1 MQGFAFFATLVLAV
15 SAKLHADFSESDLTW
30 REKPIQKVVR
40 LLNEM
45 SAELEKEADEDEDM
59 YEKLGCW
66 CETNEKEK
74 TKANAINTQKSTDL
88 TASIEELTAK
98 SAQLKTDIEELTKQ
112 VAAAETSLEEA
123 TSIREKESNEFFE
136 SEKDAIQNIESV
148 KGAVMALSKTQE
160 GAALDQESYMQIK
173 HVLQRHF
180 AAHRGYLQQSS
191 KKGKLVMSLL
201 QTPESDGAA
210 LLQELRASAPQSGAI
225 FGILKQMKE
234 SFETN
239 LAESQKDEE
248 TAKAEYAE
256 MKSAKEEEI
265 SAGEELIDSKKVELG
280 ETDKKNAMAKE
291 DLHDT
296 GATLAADTD
305 FLANLKTKCEK
316 AAAEYAARSKVRNEE
331 IKAVSETIGILTDDD
346 AKDLLLKFFQ
356 VSATQ
361 RRARTAAADRAAKLM
376 QEAAVKLNRPRLSQL
391 AMSMRVSGLAEVG
404 EKIGKM
410 IGVLK
415 QEQKDE
421 VKQKDFCV
429 KETHENEMQT
439 TAKTNAKEDLTQA
452 LADLETS
459 KTTLADE
466 ISQLK
471 AQITEAQVETKRASE
486 IRQKENQV
494 FQITVTDAIATQ
506 KILAKALA
514 KLESFYKSAAASF
527 LQQKA
532 KSNHK
537 KSAGASAVIA
547 MIEGI
552 IDESKEE
559 QKQALQDENDA
570 QSAYAEFIQN
580 TKDSLEALERS
591 VVNKEE
597 ELAGVDSAKA
607 KAAGDLKHTETD
619 LLKLAQMAT
628 TLHSE
633 CDFLVKFFDI
643 RQSKRGQEIEVLQQ
657 AQAIIAGARF

>member
-1 MQGFAFFATLVLAV
+1 MQAFALLATLVFGV
-15 SAKLHADFSESDLTW
+15 SAKLEVDISDKALTW
-30 REKPIQKVVR
+30 EKPIQKVVR

-45 SAELEKEADEDEDM
+45 SAELEKEAEEDEDM

-66 CETNEKEK
+66 CDTNEKEK
-74 TKANAINTQKSTDL
+74 TKASTINTQRITDL
-88 TASIEELTAK
+88 TSSIEEMTAK
-98 SAQLKTDIEELTKQ
+98 SAQLKVDIGESEKQ

-148 KGAVMALSKTQE
+148 KGAVMALSKTQD
-160 GAALDQESYMQIK
+160 GAALDQESLMQIRQ
-173 HVLQRHF
+173 VLQRHF
-180 AAHRGYLQQSS
+180 ASHKRYMQESS
-191 KKGKLVMSLL
+191 KQHKMVMSLL
-201 QTPESDGAA
+201 QTPEQDGAA
-210 LLQELRASAPQSGAI
+210 LLQQLRASAPQSGAI

-248 TAKAEYAE
+248 TAKQEYAE

-265 SAGEELIDSKKVELG
+265 SAGNELIDSKKVELG

-291 DLHDT
+291 DLADT
-296 GATLAADTD
+296 EATLAADTD

-346 AKDLLLKFFQ
+346 AKDLLLKFVQ
-356 VSATQ
+356 TSSKQTLTRVDK
-361 RRARTAAADRAAKLM
+361 RDRAAKLL
-376 QEAAVKLNRPRLSQL
+376 QEASVKLHRPRFSQL
-391 AMSMRVSGLAEVG
+391 AVSMKVSGLAEVG
-404 EKIGKM
+404 EKIGAM

-415 QEQKDE
+415 KEQKDE
-421 VKQKDFCV
+421 VAKKDFCV
-429 KETHENEMQT
+429 KEIHENEMQT

-452 LADLETS
+452 IADLETS

-471 AQITEAQVETKRASE
+471 ADISEAQVEMKRASE
-486 IRQKENQV
+486 IRVKENQV
-494 FQITVTDAIATQ
+494 FQQTITDAVATQ

-527 LQQKA
+527 LQQRAKA
-532 KSNHK
+532 SHK
-537 KSAGASAVIA
+537 KSAGASAVVA
-547 MIEGI
+547 MIENI
-552 IDESKEE
+552 IDESKDE
-559 QKQALQDENDA
+559 QKQSIEDENEA
-570 QSAYAEFIQN
+570 SAAYSAFVAD
-580 TKDSLEALERS
+580 TKASLEALGKS
-591 VVNKEE
+591 LVNKSE
-597 ELAGVDSAKA
+597 ELAGVDTAKA

-619 LLKLAQMAT
+619 LLKLAQVSA

-633 CDFLVKFFDI
+633 CDFVVKFFDI

-657 AQAIIAGARF
+657 AQAIIAGAKL